1 MKQVA
6 RDMKI
11 DRYGLY
17 GMADFP
23 KSEYEGRI
31 KRAQKAMHERRIDGL
46 LITSEENV
54 YYFSG
59 YRTTAGFIKDYA
71 PCVIILPAQG
81 SPRSILSIAMR
92 GNAEAMSSVSDVC
105 YLGWEGLE
113 RLTDLRFSTGF
124 VETIIKEI
132 EPEGLGSQTI
142 GVELNQ
148 SMRMGV
154 SAKDFESIKSA
165 LSKATFVDAGPLIW
179 ELRMVKS
186 SLEVQHLKRA
196 CDMACK
202 GFQIGFKSLREGMSE
217 REFARA
223 VYIGMLDAGCE
234 DNPVK
239 MTLNTRAG
247 LDRYA
252 WCEARPSER
261 IIKKGDIVILDN
273 GGMLYRGYWADIA
286 RFACVGEPSKNQKEL
301 CDIAREAQEVG
312 IDNLR
317 PGVPVSQVYAKV
329 MDFIKK
335 SGYER
340 YQMYEDAGHGIGL
353 DIHEPPHFNY
363 RSDVILRPGM
373 VVTMEPTIYD
383 IPVIKGILEGSIN
396 PAEGL
401 FFLEDEVLITDSKPE
416 ILSPL
421 DRSMHI
427 VST

>member
-1 MKQVA
+1 
-6 RDMKI
+6 
-11 DRYGLY
+11 
-17 GMADFP
+17 
-23 KSEYEGRI
+23 
-31 KRAQKAMHERRIDGL
+31 
-46 LITSEENV
+46 
-54 YYFSG
+54 
-59 YRTTAGFIKDYA
+59 
-71 PCVIILPAQG
+71 
-81 SPRSILSIAMR
+81 
-92 GNAEAMSSVSDVC
+92 
-105 YLGWEGLE
+105 
-113 RLTDLRFSTGF
+113 
-124 VETIIKEI
+124 
-132 EPEGLGSQTI
+132 
-142 GVELNQ
+142 
-148 SMRMGV
+148 
-154 SAKDFESIKSA
+154 
-165 LSKATFVDAGPLIW
+165 
-179 ELRMVKS
+179 
-186 SLEVQHLKRA
+186 
-196 CDMACK
+196 
-202 GFQIGFKSLREGMSE
+202 
-217 REFARA
+217 
-223 VYIGMLDAGCE
+223 
-234 DNPVK
+234 
-239 MTLNTRAG
+239 
-247 LDRYA
+247 
-252 WCEARPSER
+252 
-261 IIKKGDIVILDN
+261 
-273 GGMLYRGYWADIA
+273 MLYRGYWADIA